1 MGLMLSVNLIKLFSY
16 QQNLRY
22 FAGKLA
28 TNLQKKIA
36 GKPNEY
42 S

>member
-1 MGLMLSVNLIKLFSY
+1 MGLMLSVNIIKLFSY

-28 TNLQKKIA
+28 TNLQKNSGEDK
-36 GKPNEY
+36 
-42 S
+42 